1 MFILEYN
8 RASETDM
15 EVSSDDDE
23 ECDLHTS
30 SRFNLVYQMDMSNT
44 SRNSILACWISD
56 QNVDD
61 VKSITLSKMRLK
73 SITNVL
79 DNCSD
84 WALKAKKNVK
94 WLEKQKYQTR
104 KVKDKKIQQLLLKK
118 RVAKLFDKND

>member
-1 MFILEYN
+1 
-8 RASETDM
+8 M
-15 EVSSDDDE
+15 EASSDDDE
-23 ECDLHTS
+23 ESSLHTS

-61 VKSITLSKMRLK
+61 VKTITLSKMRLK

-79 DNCSD
+79 DSCSD
-84 WALKAKKNVK
+84 WALKARKNVK

-104 KVKDKKIQQLLLKK
+104 KVKDKKFQQLLLKK
-118 RVAKLFDKND
+118 RINKFNDKNE